1 MQKQKP
7 ETRDRYPHFLTI
19 TTRWMDNDVYSHVN
33 NVVYYSWFDTAV
45 NAYMLREG
53 VLSMD
58 QGPICLV
65 VETGCQYFSAISFPD
80 TVHCGLRVA
89 HLGASSVRFE
99 IGIFRNDEP
108 AAAAQGHFVHV
119 CCDRV
124 THRPIAMPKDM
135 RAALEKLRVMPVK
148 PRDKLANPVKR
159 PGVIVGDA
167 GRVAQAKTFDEA
179 KWRKKWPTRRKSR

>member
-1 MQKQKP
+1 MTRPVP
-7 ETRDRYPHFLTI
+7 ETRDRYPHFLII

-45 NAYMLREG
+45 NEYMLREK

-58 QGPICLV
+58 EGPICLV
-65 VETGCQYFSAISFPD
+65 VETGCQYFAAISFPD
-80 TVHCGLRVA
+80 TIHCGLRVA
-89 HLGASSVRFE
+89 HLGSSSVRFE
-99 IGIFRNDEP
+99 IGIFRNDEI

-119 CCDRV
+119 CCDRA
-124 THRPIAMPKDM
+124 THRPIAMPEDM

-148 PRDKLANPVKR
+148 LRDKLANPVKR
-159 PGVIVGDA
+159 SGVIVGDA

-179 KWRKKWPTRRKSR
+179 KWRKKWRKRLK